1 MDSLSPEARSRVMA
15 AVRGRDTAPE
25 RSIRS
30 ALHARGYRF
39 RVDARD
45 LPGRPD
51 LKLTRHGAVVFVHG
65 CFWHGHDCPRFRAP
79 LSNTAF
85 WLAKIEGNRSRD
97 RRVVDELLAAGWR
110 VAVVWECALK
120 GPTRREDPGRL
131 VDALS
136 RWIEGRRRFVEF
148 SGRRGRAE
156 AAAKPRAC
164 YERNDSAARFAAE
177 RSAAYRGLSGG

>member
-79 LSNTAF
+79 SSNTAF

-110 VAVVWECALK
+110 VAVVWECALAAA
-120 GPTRREDPGRL
+120 GRSGAPDPL
-131 VDALS
+131 VDALC

-148 SGRRGRAE
+148 SCRRAS
-156 AAAKPRAC
+156 KPRVG
-164 YERNDSAARFAAE
+164 YERNDSAALFAAE